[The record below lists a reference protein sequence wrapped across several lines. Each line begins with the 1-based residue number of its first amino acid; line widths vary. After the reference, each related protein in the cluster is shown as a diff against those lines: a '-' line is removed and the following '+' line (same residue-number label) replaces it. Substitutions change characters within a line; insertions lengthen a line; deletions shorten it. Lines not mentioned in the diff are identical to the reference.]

1 MSLFVGCKHM
11 NDIIEYDNFF
21 SDKDYEKILETVR
34 SPNWQFGHG
43 SYHPDDPDYEKSFPF
58 WVMGLEKDK
67 FFTDHL
73 LNIIEQKTQQQYEL
87 YDVYA
92 NGHTF
97 GTNGLFHEDW
107 HDDRGRTF
115 LLYANKSWNVDW
127 GGKTVFNLGNDN
139 YHFVVPKPNS
149 AILFPGLIPHA
160 AEGTSRKFV
169 DLRVTIAWKLLI
181 K

>member
-1 MSLFVGCKHM
+1 MEIYSKSDIKQY
-11 NDIIEYDNFF
+11 NDVF
-21 SDKDYEKILETVR
+21 SKSDYVKILHKVHE
-34 SPNWQFGHG
+34 SKWKFGHG
-43 SYHPDDPDYEKSFPF
+43 SYHPSDPNFGKGYPF
-58 WVMGLEKDK
+58 WVMGLEDDS

-73 LNIIEQKTQQQYEL
+73 LNIIKEKTEQDYEL

-97 GTNGLFHEDW
+97 GTSGSFHEDW

-115 LLYANKSWNVDW
+115 LFYANDRWSLNW
-127 GGKTVFNLGNDN
+127 GGKTAFNFGNDDF
-139 YHFVVPKPNS
+139 YFHVPKPNT

-160 AEGTSRKFV
+160 AEGTSRNFV
-169 DLRVTIAWKLLI
+169 GLRITIAWKLVL